1 MIIQFLHS
9 LYNQTK
15 LPEEENNYE
24 ILIED
29 MNHFSIEPQVYHL
42 LKQHDR
48 LIETP
53 AFFREYLKKATDQIL
68 LQNFFIKVQME
79 KILKLFETQMINT
92 IPLKG
97 VYFADKYFGHIA
109 ARSTSDIDLL
119 IHQKDIHTVDGLLR
133 NSGFIYEDEGPK
145 DHFHCSYRLDLPGSS
160 IPLRVEIHWNLLK
173 ENTSDLDIMEFW
185 NDAVPIKAYQ
195 HIKELSHQ
203 HAFYMIVLHAWRHN
217 LDSLRH
223 FIDVIQIVNV
233 LDNKICFKSLFI
245 QAKKDKTLKR
255 VQRTLRIVYR
265 VFDEI
270 KYPEQLS
277 VPTNYGKWWEYEK
290 IRDREYRSLR
300 VYVDFFDF
308 EYLSYENSKQ
318 KFRAVK
324 EYYTKR
330 IHSLTSS
337 E

>member
-1 MIIQFLHS
+1 MIITFIQS

-15 LPEEENNYE
+15 LLDKESDYKS
-24 ILIED
+24 LIED
-29 MNHFSIEPQVYHL
+29 IHHFSIEPQVYHL

-48 LIETP
+48 LNETP
-53 AFFREYLKKATDQIL
+53 AFFTDYLKKAADQIL
-68 LQNFFIKVQME
+68 LQNLFIKVQME
-79 KILKLFETQMINT
+79 KILKLFETQKIDT

-97 VYFADKYFGHIA
+97 VYFAEKYFGHIA

-119 IHQKDIHTVDGLLR
+119 VHLKDKQKIDKLLR
-133 NSGFIYEDEGPK
+133 HLGYSYEKDGPSN
-145 DHFHCSYRLDLPGSS
+145 HFHCSYRKNLPGSP

-173 ENTSDLDIMEFW
+173 ENTSNLDIADFW
-185 NDAVPIKAYQ
+185 EHAVPLCSFQYV
-195 HIKELSHQ
+195 KELSHQ

-223 FIDVIQIVNV
+223 FIDVIQMVYV
-233 LDNKICFKSLFI
+233 LENKICSESLFN

-265 VFDEI
+265 VFGEL
-270 KYPEQLS
+270 KNPEQLS
-277 VPTNYGKWWEYEK
+277 VPKNYGKWWEYKK

-300 VYVDFFDF
+300 VYLDFFDF
-308 EYLSYENSKQ
+308 EYLSYENGKHR
-318 KFRAVK
+318 FRAVK
-324 EYYTKR
+324 EFYTKR
-330 IHSLTSS
+330 IHSLLPS

>member
-1 MIIQFLHS
+1 MIIHFLQS

-15 LPEEENNYE
+15 LPEEKNDYMN
-24 ILIED
+24 LIED
-29 MNHFSIEPQVYHL
+29 IKHFSIEPQVYHL
-42 LKQHDR
+42 LKQQDR
-48 LIETP
+48 LNETP
-53 AFFREYLKKATDQIL
+53 AFVTEFLKKATDQIL
-68 LQNFFIKVQME
+68 HQNLFIKVQME
-79 KILKLFETQMINT
+79 KILKLFETQKIDT

-97 VYFADKYFGHIA
+97 VYFAEKYFGHIA

-119 IHQKDIHTVDGLLR
+119 IHKKDRKTIDEILR
-133 NSGFIYEDEGPK
+133 DQGFIYEIEAPK

-173 ENTSDLDIMEFW
+173 ENTSNLNIQELW
-185 NDAVPIKAYQ
+185 QDAVPKPSYK

-223 FIDVIQIVNV
+223 FIDVIQMVNV
-233 LDNKICFKSLFI
+233 LDNKLCLESLFI
-245 QAKKDKTLKR
+245 QSKKDKTLKR

-265 VFDEI
+265 VFGEI

-277 VPTNYGKWWEYEK
+277 VPKNYGKWWEYEK

-308 EYLSYENSKQ
+308 EYLSYENGKH

-330 IHSLTSS
+330 IHSLSSS

>member
-1 MIIQFLHS
+1 MIITFIQS

-15 LPEEENNYE
+15 LLDKESDYKS
-24 ILIED
+24 LIED
-29 MNHFSIEPQVYHL
+29 IKHFSIEPQVYHL

-48 LIETP
+48 LNETP
-53 AFFREYLKKATDQIL
+53 AFFTDYLKKATDQIL
-68 LQNFFIKVQME
+68 LQNLFIKVQME
-79 KILKLFETQMINT
+79 KILKLFETQKIDT

-97 VYFADKYFGHIA
+97 VYFAEKYFGHIA

-119 IHQKDIHTVDGLLR
+119 IHQKDRQTVDGILR
-133 NSGFIYEDEGPK
+133 NRGFIYEDEGPK

-160 IPLRVEIHWNLLK
+160 IPLRVEIHLNLLK
-173 ENTSDLDIMEFW
+173 ENTSDLDIIEFW
-185 NDAVPIKAYQ
+185 NDAVPIMAYQ

-223 FIDVIQIVNV
+223 FIDVIQTVYV
-233 LDNKICFKSLFI
+233 LANKICFESLFI

-265 VFDEI
+265 VFGEI

-277 VPTNYGKWWEYEK
+277 VPKNYGKWWEYKK

-300 VYVDFFDF
+300 VYLDFVD
-308 EYLSYENSKQ
+308 YLLFSVDN
-318 KFRAVK
+318 
-324 EYYTKR
+324 R
-330 IHSLTSS
+330 I
-337 E
+337 